1 MKRTLIEVI
10 KNNNMEVSVNICS
23 TIERALG
30 IIEGVACGVS
40 GDAASML
47 YTAVS
52 MIDEALNG
60 EEETK

>member
-1 MKRTLIEVI
+1 
-10 KNNNMEVSVNICS
+10 MELKPNDRS

-60 EEETK
+60 EEEPT